1 MVAKVARKAKVA
13 RVKMVARVAR
23 LTKLSKVAKVGKGGE
38 SCDGGGRDCLT
49 LNFIMY
55 LLALAS
61 LNFLKENITVVSML
75 IESTGW

>member
-1 MVAKVARKAKVA
+1 MASHTKYQNRRMKQVAIITEVRVAKVA
-13 RVKMVARVAR
+13 RVKKVARVAR
-23 LTKLSKVAKVGKGGE
+23 LMRLSKVVKVSKGGE

-61 LNFLKENITVVSML
+61 LNFL
-75 IESTGW
+75 